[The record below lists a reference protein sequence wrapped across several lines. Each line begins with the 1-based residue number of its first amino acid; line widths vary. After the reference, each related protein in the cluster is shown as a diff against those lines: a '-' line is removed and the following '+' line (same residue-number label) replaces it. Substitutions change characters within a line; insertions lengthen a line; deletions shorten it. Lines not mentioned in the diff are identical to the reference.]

1 MGVKVGGALVTALP
15 SGDRRDSTDFG
26 SGGRGRG
33 GGAQSWGKKGY
44 NMGPFRGLCEVVHEA
59 LCVDL
64 TFVLTVLF
72 DLLLKSKEMLNQ
84 GCTYVCF

>member
-1 MGVKVGGALVTALP
+1 MQILG
-15 SGDRRDSTDFG
+15 
-26 SGGRGRG
+26 GGRGREG
-33 GGAQSWGKKGY
+33 GRNHGEKKGY

-59 LCVDL
+59 LCRDL

-72 DLLLKSKEMLNQ
+72 DLLLKSKEMLDQ